1 MVGIYHHPCN
11 LYSKITATLFTVF
24 VNLMGVFDFLG
35 MSFVPRSNAHVFISL
50 GSAALR
56 YDNLHDKEDS

>member
-11 LYSKITATLFTVF
+11 LYSKITATLFTVV
-24 VNLMGVFDFLG
+24 VNLMGGFGFLG
-35 MSFVPRSNAHVFISL
+35 MSFVPRSKPLVFISL

-56 YDNLHDKEDS
+56 CDNL